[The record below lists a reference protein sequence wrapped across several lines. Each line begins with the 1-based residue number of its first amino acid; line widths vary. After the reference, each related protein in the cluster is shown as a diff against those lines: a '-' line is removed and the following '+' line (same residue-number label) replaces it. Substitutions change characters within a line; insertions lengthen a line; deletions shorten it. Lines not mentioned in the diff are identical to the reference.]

1 MIRRR
6 RAKPDDA
13 PTSLAEAL
21 SEIGAELGLPDP
33 DLAGMLTERWA
44 EVVGDAVAA
53 HAHPRDLRDGS
64 LTIAVDGAP
73 WATQLRYLETDICAR
88 FNAITGRDAIRR
100 VRVVVQPP
108 R

>member
-1 MIRRR
+1 MTRR

-13 PTSLAEAL
+13 PTPLAEAL
-21 SEIGAELGLPDP
+21 QEVGAELGLPGP
-33 DLAGMLTERWA
+33 DLVGVLTERWA

-53 HAHPRDLRDGS
+53 HAQPRDLRDGT

-73 WATQLRYLETDICAR
+73 WATQLRYLETDICTR
-88 FNAITGRDAIRR
+88 FSAITGRDAIRR
-100 VRVVVQPP
+100 VRVIVERP